1 MSATWDKDELRA
13 VINDKS
19 ATDRERELAAELLH
33 YQNELD
39 QTRTELTRARR
50 DIRKLK
56 NGEEPD
62 RSVTSK
68 WLPIGTD
75 TLGNDHLYR
84 TTDETCFV
92 IEHEAGEIQER
103 FSLSHDNV
111 GRYTGKVRDKY
122 GFQKRQ
128 LNADDEPWQE
138 DIARAITNAISQ
150 TSGEA

>member
-1 MSATWDKDELRA
+1 MSATWDDNELRA
-13 VINDKS
+13 VINDES

-33 YQNELD
+33 QRNELD

-62 RSVTSK
+62 KSATPK

-84 TTDETCFV
+84 TTDETLYV
-92 IEHEAGEIQER
+92 IDDTAEIAEQ
-103 FSLSHDNV
+103 FSFSHDNG
-111 GRYTGKVRDKY
+111 GRYTGKIRDKY
-122 GFQKRQ
+122 GFQTRQ

-150 TSGEA
+150 PSGEA